1 MKVKKESCLFFL
13 IILCFLSFVYGI
25 GSNLKLASGISEITL
40 STNVLE
46 DFSSD
51 NKFRLVDYPV
61 DNSDFSLKVIQIAEV
76 EDSLVVYVYQPCI
89 QRDFRATSINIST
102 ALGDDL
108 SFTNYKLTY
117 LNSEETLYK
126 YKVENLIVGS
136 EDKRYY
142 EVSSVFRDW
151 NKFID
156 KEIDKITENT
166 IDEVAYKVAKAYTF
180 AGFGSEK
187 VVFSQDVEVVEVLS
201 KYVGFVRRTGGIP
214 PFHEHSCD
222 SHFIAF
228 KTDKKIDRLMEAEL
242 QFLVRAKSENR
253 TLFDNYISTE
263 YGEWS
268 TKKIEFTDTDKI
280 VTHPLFNRKVVTQRI
295 ESVPRF
301 FEIEKNLDKDIKNYI
316 AEKDWV
322 LRFFESS
329 YSTQIFSNIKIY
341 HSVEVGEVTLLRLKF
356 ETEGKIYNL
365 GVVDNKQTGGD
376 SPVNK
381 TVMPYWAKILFLVGI
396 GILAIVLIFVVAP
409 QFIILLI
416 KFVFEI
422 MGWIL
427 KAIWWVLTLPIKI
440 FKKD

>member
-25 GSNLKLASGISEITL
+25 GSNLKLASGISDITL
-40 STNVLE
+40 SSNVLD

-51 NKFRLVDYPV
+51 NKFKLEDFPV
-61 DNSDFSLKVIQIAEV
+61 DNSDFSLKLIQIAEV
-76 EDSLVVYVYQPCI
+76 EDTLVVYAYQPCL

-108 SFTNYKLTY
+108 SFTNRKLTY

-142 EVSSVFRDW
+142 EVSSIFRDW

-166 IDEVAYKVAKAYTF
+166 IDEIAYKVAKAYTF

-187 VVFSQDVEVVEVLS
+187 VVFSQDVEVVEVVS
-201 KYVGFVRRTGGIP
+201 KYIGFVRYKDGFI
-214 PFHEHSCD
+214 FHRGSCD
-222 SHFIAF
+222 SHFLAF
-228 KTDKKIDRLMEAEL
+228 TTDKNIERLMQVEMSFVSNYRNEVFPSKNKTEIKKVVL
-242 QFLVRAKSENR
+242 SEDDD
-253 TLFDNYISTE
+253 FCFKPFWD
-263 YGEWS
+263 
-268 TKKIEFTDTDKI
+268 KQKIRDRI
-280 VTHPLFNRKVVTQRI
+280 VTAENFV
-295 ESVPRF
+295 
-301 FEIEKNLDKDIKNYI
+301 KNENLEKDIETI
-316 AEKDWV
+316 VLEKDWV
-322 LRFFESS
+322 LRFYESV
-329 YSTQIFSNIKIY
+329 YS
-341 HSVEVGEVTLLRLKF
+341 HAVGSFPQEEYTRISEVTILRLKF

-365 GVVDNKQTGGD
+365 GVVDNKQTGGN
-376 SPVNK
+376 SSVNK
-381 TVMPYWAKILFLVGI
+381 TEMPYWAKILFLVGI
-396 GILAIVLIFVVAP
+396 GILAILLIFIVAP

-422 MGWIL
+422 IGWIL
-427 KAIWWVLTLPIKI
+427 KAIWWVLSLPFKI